1 MKVELPINY
10 QFEKFTTFL
19 YKNYKG
25 VDILNSVKE
34 KGKEELTP
42 KDERDVKE
50 MQEYVK
56 WLLEEYNKVCKK
68 VSEYSASQRR
78 AIETAFRFAV
88 ENEWIVFEE
97 QKDKDAED
105 K

>member
-1 MKVELPINY
+1 
-10 QFEKFTTFL
+10 
-19 YKNYKG
+19 
-25 VDILNSVKE
+25 
-34 KGKEELTP
+34 
-42 KDERDVKE
+42 